1 MKYFV
6 LRPFHQVLFPLP
18 LFILTVMMVKSK
30 WQWFSNQFS
39 ILKFLFIAQK
49 LMLFQ
54 KSIYKKY
61 ESCILKFH
69 YFPEFPKCL
78 RTTSISWMMKLIN
91 ETHVTSLHVKHV
103 ITSQNQIRKK
113 NGNCMF
119 LWLMAKQLFG
129 ELFSKWGN

>member
-30 WQWFSNQFS
+30 GQWFSNQFS

-69 YFPEFPKCL
+69 YFSEFPKCL